1 MKFFMRFFILLISFI
16 CLAQPENIFAQM
28 ENQHENFLKK
38 DDAVLLADPDGKI
51 ILSKNA
57 GKKLIPASTLKI
69 LTCLAAFHYLGEDF
83 RFRTEFYLD
92 NDSNLKVKGYGDP
105 LLMSECLIKITEVLG
120 ERLGRETGK
129 IKSIVLDGSFF
140 SYPVV
145 ISGISSS
152 FEPYD
157 APNGALCVN
166 FNTVCFKKPDN
177 FKEPGNLKKPGGTP
191 DRKYVSAEPQTP
203 LLPFIQ
209 ERICKSG
216 LSRGRIVLSRQG
228 NECTLYAG
236 RLLNYFLKGQGIKT
250 DDSIVAGKINK
261 ETDRLVYTYASMF
274 SLEQVV
280 KKLFKYSNNFM
291 ANQLLLSIGAQVYGP
306 PATIKKGVDAVLD
319 YTKNMLKTKDL
330 VFVEGSG
337 ISRQNTVSAKAMDKI
352 LKAFEPFHNLM
363 RHEDGVFFKTGTLK
377 GIRTRAGY
385 IENRKGNLYRFVVF
399 MNTPADSREESMKQI
414 MDILCELVNGRD

>member
-1 MKFFMRFFILLISFI
+1 MKFFMRFFILFISFI
-16 CLAQPENIFAQM
+16 YLAQPENIFAQRG
-28 ENQHENFLKK
+28 NQHENFLKK

-69 LTCLAAFHYLGEDF
+69 LTCLAAFHCLGEDF

-92 NDSNLKVKGYGDP
+92 NNSNLKVKGYGDP
-105 LLMSECLIKITEVLG
+105 LLMSECLIKIAEVFG
-120 ERLGRETGK
+120 ERLGKETGK
-129 IKSIVLDGSFF
+129 IKSIVLDSSFF
-140 SYPVV
+140 TYPVV

-166 FNTVCFKKPDN
+166 FNTVCFKKSDN
-177 FKEPGNLKKPGGTP
+177 FKNPGGTP

-209 ERICKSG
+209 ERIRKSG

-236 RLLNYFLKGQGIKT
+236 RLLNYFLKGQGVKT
-250 DDSIVAGKINK
+250 DAGTNDSIVTGNINK
-261 ETDRLVYTYASMF
+261 ETDRLVYTYVSMF

-280 KKLFKYSNNFM
+280 KKLFEYSNNFM
-291 ANQLLLSIGAQVYGP
+291 ANQLLLATGAQVYGP

-319 YTKNMLKTKDL
+319 YTKNMLKIEDI

-385 IENRKGNLYRFVVF
+385 IENRKGKLYRFVVF

-414 MDILCELVNGRD
+414 MDILCGLVNRGD